1 MPVPLRQLFASI
13 LPSSDEEIYKCRTD
27 LYEARII
34 DNKKEGTR
42 KLFLD
47 IQLASGMKF
56 PSGALLF
63 KYTLLGKLAHLTLP
77 HISHALFIGLGA
89 GTEPRHLLL
98 SHPEA
103 KVDIAEPDTKLP
115 ALAKQFFLFP
125 LEDKRIRIF
134 YEDGLSLL
142 SRSKYK
148 YDFLRL
154 DAFDFGTFIPRHLL
168 SLQAVSLM
176 RSRLSPRGLL
186 AANIVSP
193 LEGEQSAFFRSTYKT
208 FSLRFPHISLMCT
221 APEEPE
227 KVQNISLLASA
238 TKPLTQQQLLKAA
251 GDDAPLHE
259 LAQDCIW
266 QRKIETSDV
275 PLITG

>member
-27 LYEARII
+27 LYEARVI
-34 DNKKEGTR
+34 DNKKDNTR

-47 IQLASGMKF
+47 IQLASGMKL

-77 HISHALFIGLGA
+77 HISRSLFLGLGG

-103 KVDIAEPDTKLP
+103 HIDIAEPDTKLP

-125 LEDKRIRIF
+125 LEDKRIHIF
-134 YEDGLSLL
+134 PEDGLSLL
-142 SRSKYK
+142 SKTKHK

-176 RSRLSPRGLL
+176 RSRLSSAGLL
-186 AANIVSP
+186 AANLVSP
-193 LEGEQSAFFRSTYKT
+193 IEGEQSAFFRSTYKT
-208 FSLRFPHISLMCT
+208 FSLRFPHITLMCT
-221 APEEPE
+221 APSEPE
-227 KVQNISLLASA
+227 KVQNISLLASI

-251 GDDAPLHE
+251 GDDAPLLE
-259 LAQDCIW
+259 LANDCIW
-266 QRKIETSDV
+266 QKKVETSDV
-275 PLITG
+275 PIFTG